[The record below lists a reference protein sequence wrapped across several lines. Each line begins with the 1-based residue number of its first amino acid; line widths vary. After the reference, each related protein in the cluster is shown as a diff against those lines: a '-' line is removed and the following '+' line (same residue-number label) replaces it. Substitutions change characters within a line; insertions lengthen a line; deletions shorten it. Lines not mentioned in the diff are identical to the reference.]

1 MLSTGLIAIPTTIQ
15 QASAQPLFG
24 NTENEIENDVDSKID
39 QENKCNGP
47 STCTNTGTATSDGD
61 DDFQIKQMNKC
72 NTNIKHDDS
81 TMLDMEGTS
90 RSSVTAPN
98 DHKASSATVIDLG
111 TGTCNT
117 NADISDTEDD

>member
-15 QASAQPLFG
+15 QASAQLPFG
-24 NTENEIENDVDSKID
+24 DTENEIENDVDSKFD

-47 STCTNTGTATSDGD
+47 STCTNTGTATSD

-72 NTNIKHDDS
+72 KSNIKHDDS

-98 DHKASSATVIDLG
+98 DHKASSAAVIDLG
-111 TGTCNT
+111 TGACNT